1 MATAVIDLSTITDI
15 RKNMPCFEHRRSD
28 IYSLVALEVAISES
42 ADNFLFETYPIVK
55 ETVFY
60 ETQHSI
66 AFTNI
71 RCVVPG
77 RKILMLGGHNDE
89 VSK

>member
-1 MATAVIDLSTITDI
+1 MTAEIDLTKIADT

-28 IYSLVALEVAISES
+28 IYSLVPLEVAISES
-42 ADNFLFETYPIVK
+42 ANNFFFETYPIVK
-55 ETVFY
+55 ETIFY

-77 RKILMLGGHNDE
+77 RKTLM
-89 VSK
+89 